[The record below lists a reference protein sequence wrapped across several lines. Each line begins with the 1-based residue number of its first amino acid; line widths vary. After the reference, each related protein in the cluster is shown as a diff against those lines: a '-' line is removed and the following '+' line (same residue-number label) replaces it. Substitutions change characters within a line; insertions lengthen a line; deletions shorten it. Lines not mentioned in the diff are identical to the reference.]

1 MFETLNKR
9 INLTN
14 YTLSG
19 DMDRTIP
26 QRTL

>member
-19 DMDRTIP
+19 DMDRIIP

>member
-19 DMDRTIP
+19 DMDRTTP